1 MRQKKT
7 VTSNYKTKKCKQ
19 FFEIGYCAY
28 GMRCQFSHVLK
39 IEEEASNNLSYK
51 KTLEILSTKE
61 MELEDIE
68 DLFKFKRPRL
78 RTLEKIVNEKINS
91 PNLIEDILE
100 LKKCLESEINST
112 LDITKNFKIDIDI
125 DKRSRFLSC

>member
-1 MRQKKT
+1 
-7 VTSNYKTKKCKQ
+7 
-19 FFEIGYCAY
+19 
-28 GMRCQFSHVLK
+28 
-39 IEEEASNNLSYK
+39 
-51 KTLEILSTKE
+51 

-100 LKKCLESEINST
+100 LKKCLENEINFT
-112 LDITKNFKIDIDI
+112 LDITKNTNIDIDF
-125 DKRSRFLSC
+125 DKRSRFFKLLI